1 MPPQIGTVQL
11 LKRNVQNYSSEKM
24 INIKQTNIPSP
35 RPPHVLM
42 SVDGETSPT
51 MALEREMEEGEE
63 DDEDVMLKRR
73 DRDDDGGNSCDA
85 APPPSLWSRKMVVEE
100 VARVLTGG
108 DLKARIEAARDVRR
122 LVRKSTSVNSKSAVR
137 CRFAAAGVI
146 EPLVSMLHV
155 SFPLAAR
162 EAALLALLNL
172 AARNQSLLKG
182 VMESSC
188 LEDNEFRISANL
200 GNHLDELKSS
210 FLDIDEAS
218 KNKIS
223 IVTTGAV
230 PPLLDLL
237 KHQADNLR
245 ELSAAAILSLSSA
258 PPNKPTI
265 TASGAHVQ
273 LVRILCTGSVQGRVD
288 AVTAL
293 YNLSTS
299 EDEPKPNLDPSAVPP
314 LIDLLKECKKYSKF
328 AEKASFLLEIFSGSE
343 EGRNAITES
352 EGGILTLVETVEDGS
367 SFSMLYAVG
376 ALLSLC
382 RSSRDKYRELILN
395 EGAIPGLLRLTAEG
409 TPTAQDRAR
418 SLLDLLR
425 DSPPEKRLT
434 MLELER
440 IVYDFAAHIDG
451 KGKAVETAKR
461 LLHDMAQKSAEAGLS
476 RVKIKTS
483 S

>member
-1 MPPQIGTVQL
+1 MS
-11 LKRNVQNYSSEKM
+11 RN
-24 INIKQTNIPSP
+24 
-35 RPPHVLM
+35 
-42 SVDGETSPT
+42 GETSPT
-51 MALEREMEEGEE
+51 MALERELEEGEE
-63 DDEDVMLKRR
+63 DDEDVMLKLRE
-73 DRDDDGGNSCDA
+73 RDDDGINSCNA
-85 APPPSLWSRKMVVEE
+85 APSPSLWSRKMVVEE
-100 VARVLTGG
+100 VVRVLTVG
-108 DLKARIEAARDVRR
+108 DLRARIEAERDVRR
-122 LVRKSTSVNSKSAVR
+122 LVRKSTSVNSKSAIR

-146 EPLVSMLHV
+146 EPLVSMLHI

-162 EAALLALLNL
+162 EAALLAFLNL
-172 AARNQSLLKG
+172 AARNQ
-182 VMESSC
+182 
-188 LEDNEFRISANL
+188 R
-200 GNHLDELKSS
+200 
-210 FLDIDEAS
+210 
-218 KNKIS
+218 NKIR

-273 LVRILCTGSVQGRVD
+273 LVWILCSGSVQGRVD

-293 YNLSTS
+293 YNLSTA
-299 EDEPKPNLDPSAVPP
+299 EDEPKLNLDPRAVPP
-314 LIDLLKECKKYSKF
+314 LINLLKECKKYSKF
-328 AEKASFLLEIFSGSE
+328 AEKASFLLEIFSGPE
-343 EGRNAITES
+343 EG
-352 EGGILTLVETVEDGS
+352 
-367 SFSMLYAVG
+367 
-376 ALLSLC
+376 

-395 EGAIPGLLRLTAEG
+395 EGAIPGLLRLAAES
-409 TPTAQDRAR
+409 TPTAQEGAR
-418 SLLDLLR
+418 MLLDLLR

-451 KGKAVETAKR
+451 KGKVVETAKR
-461 LLHDMAQKSAEAGLS
+461 LLHDMAQKSAEAGLC

>member
-1 MPPQIGTVQL
+1 MGTVQL
-11 LKRNVQNYSSEKM
+11 LKGNVQNLSSDQDDH
-24 INIKQTNIPSP
+24 QTKIPSP

-51 MALEREMEEGEE
+51 VALERELEEGEE
-63 DDEDVMLKRR
+63 DDEGVMLKRR
-73 DRDDDGGNSCDA
+73 ERDDDGINSCNA
-85 APPPSLWSRKMVVEE
+85 APSPSLWCRKMVVEE

-122 LVRKSTSVNSKSAVR
+122 LVRKSTSVNAKSAVR

-172 AARNQSLLKG
+172 AARNQ
-182 VMESSC
+182 
-188 LEDNEFRISANL
+188 R
-200 GNHLDELKSS
+200 
-210 FLDIDEAS
+210 
-218 KNKIS
+218 NKIR

-237 KHQADNLR
+237 KHQTDNMR
-245 ELSAAAILSLSSA
+245 ELSTAAILSLSSA

-273 LVRILCTGSVQGRVD
+273 LVQILCTGSVQGRVD

-299 EDEPKPNLDPSAVPP
+299 EDELKPNLDPRAVPP

-418 SLLDLLR
+418 TLLDLLR
-425 DSPPEKRLT
+425 DSPPEKRMT

-451 KGKAVETAKR
+451 KGKGVETAKR

-476 RVKIKTS
+476 RVKIKTLS
-483 S
+483 